1 MDTTV
6 IMDTTTRTPIGKP
19 NREDL
24 DPPRVDTARD
34 NAVVA
39 ESLCALAT
47 ALVHARS
54 GERVA
59 DGVAESL
66 CALATALEQD
76 RGVAPTGLGRA
87 TPDGKPEDRS
97 GVNSG

>member
-6 IMDTTTRTPIGKP
+6 IMDTTTRTLIGKP
-19 NREDL
+19 NRQDP
-24 DPPRVDTARD
+24 DPPRVDTAGD
-34 NAVVA
+34 NAV
-39 ESLCALAT
+39 
-47 ALVHARS
+47 
-54 GERVA
+54 
-59 DGVAESL
+59 VAESL

-76 RGVAPTGLGRA
+76 RGVAPAALGRA